1 MIYATCNAVSLTLGK
16 LECVISS
23 GYASIFN
30 RNTRNIFTMIVLN
43 GIFIVT
49 NTRGKGNFCKLES
62 VIMLNAVDLAIGTR
76 VKGQKC
82 SG

>member
-1 MIYATCNAVSLTLGK
+1 
-16 LECVISS
+16 
-23 GYASIFN
+23 
-30 RNTRNIFTMIVLN
+30 MIVLN